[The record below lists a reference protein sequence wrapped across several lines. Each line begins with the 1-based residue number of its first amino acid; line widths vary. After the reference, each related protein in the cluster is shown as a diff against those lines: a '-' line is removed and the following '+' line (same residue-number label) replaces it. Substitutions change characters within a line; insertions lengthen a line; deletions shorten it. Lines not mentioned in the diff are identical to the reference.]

1 MVGGES
7 MALNLSHNSVF
18 PSNGLEGNLFSSIK
32 FGNNGY
38 LMEGC
43 TDKNWAGFGDYMNF
57 NWKLED
63 EKDILDLL
71 PSDPFGMDLSTTFT
85 AITGWLEDIENDL
98 GLNSIGFGTDRFEVE
113 RGEEDRLLAGLNLV
127 WDDALKLHSDVNDL
141 KIQEASIGSGK
152 ELWSGLCDGDDN
164 MDELMGFSYEKN
176 WALGVAANEF
186 QGCSEIHSYGDRGAP
201 HDALFFSL
209 GYLGVRDLLSVERV
223 CKSLR
228 DAVQND
234 PLIWR
239 SVHIDQPL
247 SDRITDD
254 ALLRLTSRAQGTLQC
269 LSLVGCLKITD
280 SGLMHVLENNTG
292 LTKLSVP
299 GCVRL
304 SVEGIL
310 CNLKA
315 FKSAGKLGIQ
325 QLRIGGLYG
334 ISNKQFEELK
344 FLLGTDNH
352 KQLSSRKPRFYGGGQ
367 LYFSCNDDCAIDI
380 EACPRCQKFRQVYDC
395 PAESCQGKHQSTQL
409 CRACTLCIARCI
421 HCGRCINGCDYE
433 ETFCLDLLCLDCWKQ
448 FLNCQQEGEMDGHSS
463 KCTIFHQ
470 QASPVWLMC
479 CRVILWKQRAAD
491 EVGCRLFVADEDAAP
506 HCQAGSSRRVGE
518 NIKDNLN

>member
-1 MVGGES
+1 

-186 QGCSEIHSYGDRGAP
+186 QGCSEIHSDGDRGAP

-209 GYLGVRDLLSVERV
+209 GYLCVRDLLSVERV
-223 CKSLR
+223 CKSLH

-433 ETFCLDLLCLDCWKQ
+433 ETFCLDLLSGKS
-448 FLNCQQEGEMDGHSS
+448 GY
-463 KCTIFHQ
+463 
-470 QASPVWLMC
+470 LMQKVEAIEAVVEC
-479 CRVILWKQRAAD
+479 SWSCKY
-491 EVGCRLFVADEDAAP
+491 EDAAP

-518 NIKDNLN
+518 NIKA

>member
-1 MVGGES
+1 

-292 LTKLSVP
+292 LTKV
-299 GCVRL
+299 C
-304 SVEGIL
+304 
-310 CNLKA
+310 
-315 FKSAGKLGIQ
+315 
-325 QLRIGGLYG
+325 
-334 ISNKQFEELK
+334 
-344 FLLGTDNH
+344 
-352 KQLSSRKPRFYGGGQ
+352 
-367 LYFSCNDDCAIDI
+367 
-380 EACPRCQKFRQVYDC
+380 
-395 PAESCQGKHQSTQL
+395 
-409 CRACTLCIARCI
+409 
-421 HCGRCINGCDYE
+421 
-433 ETFCLDLLCLDCWKQ
+433 
-448 FLNCQQEGEMDGHSS
+448 
-463 KCTIFHQ
+463 
-470 QASPVWLMC
+470 
-479 CRVILWKQRAAD
+479 
-491 EVGCRLFVADEDAAP
+491 LFVCLFVFFLSELTLFMP
-506 HCQAGSSRRVGE
+506 
-518 NIKDNLN
+518 